1 MGFINEIKK
10 TLNIKDENGNSRG
23 WVVRFDKKN
32 LVNEVIQLYN
42 PKDYGSKVL
51 NDDELLEILIKDKA
65 NRNENKTN

>member
-42 PKDYGSKVL
+42 PKDY
-51 NDDELLEILIKDKA
+51 
-65 NRNENKTN
+65 